1 MWDLP
6 ENQELAKL
14 AAAIYENGGVL
25 GAVCHG
31 TVGKRNIIM
40 SGRG

>member
-6 ENQELAKL
+6 ENQELAQL
-14 AAAIYENGGVL
+14 AAAIYEKGGVL

-31 TVGKRNIIM
+31 SVGKRISI
-40 SGRG
+40 